1 MASNQML
8 ALLGLLAVAG
18 YQNRDKLGEMFGKM
32 TGANGSS
39 SPVPGD
45 GTPENPLGGLGN
57 ILGGLGGLLGGTSR
71 GEAVSGGL
79 REILDRFRNT
89 GHGEAASSWVET
101 GPNRDL
107 TASQLEEALGADT
120 VAVLTEKTGL
130 SRGELI
136 SRLQAVLPSAVDK
149 LTPDGRVPTSDEASR
164 LMSA

>member
-32 TGANGSS
+32 TGADGSS
-39 SPVPGD
+39 PSVPG
-45 GTPENPLGGLGN
+45 GATESPLGGLGN
-57 ILGGLGGLLGGTSR
+57 ILGGLGGLLGGSSR

-79 REILDRFRNT
+79 GELLDRFRNT

-107 TASQLEEALGADT
+107 TAGQLEEALGADT
-120 VAVLTEKTGL
+120 VAALTEKTGL
-130 SRGELI
+130 SRAELI

-164 LMSA
+164 LISA